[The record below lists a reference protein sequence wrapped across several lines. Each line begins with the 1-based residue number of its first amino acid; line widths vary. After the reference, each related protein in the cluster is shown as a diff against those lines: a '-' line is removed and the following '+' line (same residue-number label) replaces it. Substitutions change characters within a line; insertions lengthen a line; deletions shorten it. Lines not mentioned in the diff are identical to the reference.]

1 MSWCWR
7 SIKVA
12 YCTQSVH
19 KPRGPSRY
27 CAGCV
32 AVASSPAILPRRP
45 GTRRT
50 PVRLCL
56 AVFRRGATQPSRCKG
71 GPRHRIFFRHARTLP
86 QGRGTFRRLRQ
97 VSHASRKFPRLTE
110 LPAGVR
116 NFPQACGTF
125 RRRTELPAGVR
136 KFPQA
141 YGSSR
146 RRTEL
151 PAGVRKFPQ
160 AYGTSRRRTELP
172 AGVRNFPQAYG
183 SSRRRTEVP
192 AGVRKFPQAYGIS
205 RRRTEVPAGV
215 RKFLRADSTPIFP
228 RNRAKVKVFRFF
240 RRCALAGLFFGRLDK
255 HALMACLCRS
265 DKSRAFAF
273 ARLRLSKASFALR

>member
-146 RRTEL
+146 RRTE
-151 PAGVRKFPQ
+151 
-160 AYGTSRRRTELP
+160 
-172 AGVRNFPQAYG
+172 
-183 SSRRRTEVP
+183 
-192 AGVRKFPQAYGIS
+192 
-205 RRRTEVPAGV
+205 VPAGV